1 MRNKITEKAI
11 IIVPK
16 KKVLPAAI
24 DYILAAL
31 YIAEVV
37 LIILASIQM
46 LVYGNIQLAI
56 TYLSIF
62 LGIII
67 VLFVISKS
75 FSWFKKQTI
84 TIKNNKLNIIVEDS
98 ISNKNS
104 VGGETRV
111 TIDRLDDIKKK
122 GNDLILFGDIT
133 KIEMK
138 HKSQPKKFKLFEAA
152 FNDDC
157 VEFLVKYK
165 ERG

>member
-1 MRNKITEKAI
+1 MSNKVTEKVI
-11 IIVPK
+11 IIEPK